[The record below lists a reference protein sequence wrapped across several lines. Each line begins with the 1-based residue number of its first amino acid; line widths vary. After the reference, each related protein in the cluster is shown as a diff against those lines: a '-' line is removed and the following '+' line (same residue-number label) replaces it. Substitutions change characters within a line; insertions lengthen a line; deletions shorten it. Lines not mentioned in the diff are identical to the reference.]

1 MTQFYTKT
9 QIDQIATVVG
19 NEIKQTKSDAPT
31 PAESYNSFI
40 DAFNSALNNSI
51 PGSLITNTS
60 DVVIGSRRGTRN
72 YEYSISVN
80 GGDMYNSEGSSLI
93 DFWDVNRLDFGAPT
107 RDLSI
112 YIDPESNGMLFSNNS
127 TSDLHIILTPVI
139 GSPNDYNFLSGS
151 GSVFNGIIE
160 FIIAPSIIIA
170 AA

>member
-51 PGSLITNTS
+51 PGSLIPNTS
-60 DVVIGSRRGTRN
+60 DVVIGSNIGTKN
-72 YEYSISVN
+72 YKYSISVN
-80 GGDMYNSEGSSLI
+80 GSMYNSEGSSLI

-112 YIDPESNGMLFSNNS
+112 SIDPESKGMLFTNNS
-127 TSDLHIILTPVI
+127 TTSDLHIILTPVI
-139 GSPNDYNFLSGS
+139 GSPNDYDFLSGS

-160 FIIAPSIIIA
+160 FIIAPTIIMA
-170 AA
+170 E

>member
-60 DVVIGSRRGTRN
+60 DVVIGSRTGTKN

-80 GGDMYNSEGSSLI
+80 GNMYNNENSSLI
-93 DFWDVNRLDFGAPT
+93 DFWNVNRLDFGAPT
-107 RDLSI
+107 RDLFISL
-112 YIDPESNGMLFSNNS
+112 DPESKGMIFSNNS
-127 TSDLHIILTPVI
+127 TSNLHIILTPVI

-160 FIIAPSIIIA
+160 FIIAPSI
-170 AA
+170 

>member
-60 DVVIGSRRGTRN
+60 DVVIGSNIGTKN
-72 YEYSISVN
+72 YKYSISVN
-80 GGDMYNSEGSSLI
+80 GGMYNSEGSSLI

-112 YIDPESNGMLFSNNS
+112 SIDPESKGMLFSNNS
-127 TSDLHIILTPVI
+127 TTSDLHIILTPVI

-151 GSVFNGIIE
+151 GSLFNGIIE
-160 FIIAPSIIIA
+160 FIIAPTIIMA
-170 AA
+170 E

>member
-60 DVVIGSRRGTRN
+60 DVVIGSNIGTKN
-72 YEYSISVN
+72 YKYRISVN
-80 GGDMYNSEGSSLI
+80 GGMYNSEGSSLI

-107 RDLSI
+107 RDL
-112 YIDPESNGMLFSNNS
+112 YISLDPESKGMLFSNNS

-160 FIIAPSIIIA
+160 FIIAPSI
-170 AA
+170 